1 MPPSSRRL
9 TSVAH
14 AVICS
19 VAVAATPLTGCVQS
33 ATPAAHAMA
42 PVRVPEFKVERVG
55 HGPPMILIPGLLS
68 GGEVWKSAIERYS
81 DRYDMHVLTLAGFA
95 GAPPIAA
102 DSFLPAERNAII
114 RYIRDNHLEKPV
126 LVGHSLGAFLAFWIA
141 ATQPELVGPVVAV
154 DGVPYFGAL
163 NDTSMTPERARP
175 QAEQMRAMAA
185 TLTSDQLAMQTAMA
199 LRRQS
204 RDSANAHLGE
214 RWGRASDPATMGRAV
229 AEIMTTDLRR
239 QVAAIRTPVLLIASG
254 FGMTDSQREMTLAS
268 YSAQVSRVPNHRVM
282 MAMNAR
288 HFVMLDDPA
297 FLFAA
302 IDEFLGGK

>member
-1 MPPSSRRL
+1 MPPFSRRL
-9 TSVAH
+9 TSVAQ
-14 AVICS
+14 AVVCSVS
-19 VAVAATPLTGCVQS
+19 VAVTLAGCAPP

-42 PVRVPEFKVERVG
+42 PVRIPEFKVERVG
-55 HGPPMILIPGLLS
+55 RGRPMVLIPGLLS
-68 GGEVWKSAIERYS
+68 GGEVWKGAIARYS

-102 DSFLPAERNAII
+102 DSFLATERTAII
-114 RYIRDNHLEKPV
+114 RYIRDNHLQKPV

-175 QAEQMRAMAA
+175 RAEQMRAMAA
-185 TLTSDQLAMQTAMA
+185 TLTPDQLAMQTAMA
-199 LRRQS
+199 LRGQS
-204 RDSANAHLGE
+204 RDSANMRLGE
-214 RWGRASDPATMGRAV
+214 RWGRVSDPATMGRAV

-239 QVAAIRTPVLLIASG
+239 QVAAIRTPVLLIAAG
-254 FGMTDSQREMTLAS
+254 FGMTDTQREITLAS
-268 YSAQVSRVPNHRVM
+268 YRAQVSHVPNHRVM
-282 MAMNAR
+282 MATNAR

-302 IDEFLGGK
+302 MDEFLGGR

>member
-14 AVICS
+14 AVVYS
-19 VAVAATPLTGCVQS
+19 VAVAATPLAGCAQS
-33 ATPAAHAMA
+33 ATPAAHAIA
-42 PVRVPEFKVERVG
+42 PVRVPEFKVERIG
-55 HGPPMILIPGLLS
+55 RGRPMILIPGLLS
-68 GGEVWKSAIERYS
+68 GGEVWKSAIERYG

-95 GAPPIAA
+95 GAPPITA
-102 DSFLPAERNAII
+102 DSFLATERNAII

-141 ATQPELVGPVVAV
+141 ATQPELVGSVVAV
-154 DGVPYFGAL
+154 DGVPYYGAL

-185 TLTSDQLAMQTAMA
+185 TLTSDQLAMQMAMA
-199 LRRQS
+199 LRGQS
-204 RDSANAHLGE
+204 RDSVNVRLGE
-214 RWGRASDPATMGRAV
+214 RWGRTSDPATMGRAV

-239 QVAAIRTPVLLIASG
+239 EVAEIRTPVLLIASG
-254 FGMTDSQREMTLAS
+254 FGMTDTQREMTLAR
-268 YSAQVSRVPNHRVM
+268 YRAQVSRVPNHRVL
-282 MAMNAR
+282 MATNAR

-302 IDEFLGGK
+302 MDEFLGGR